1 MKDMSDAI
9 VIGGGPVGSFAALN
23 LAKLGANVTVFE
35 EHEAIGIP
43 SHCAGHLSIRSLRNL
58 GLYPLPE
65 KIVENTFSQ
74 ANFYSPTGFKFTVH
88 LAKPVTCAVNRA
100 AFDKH
105 IAGKAEAAGAR
116 YCLNSRIQSLLT
128 ENGVAKGVNVK
139 QGDEAEESVP
149 AKIVVDAEGI
159 ASRLLRQTGLSGLNG
174 ERLVYGVEAEVENV
188 KDVKLDTVE
197 VFLGKNYAP
206 GFYAWLMPRLDG
218 TAKVGLATNKGNP
231 KEFLQRLM
239 HKHPVA
245 SKQLANAKIT
255 RIAFHPITLGG
266 LISRAYSDG
275 FLAVGD
281 VASQV
286 KPTTGGGVVFGLTC
300 ARIAAKVAD
309 EAMRRNDVSS
319 NFLALYQKRCID
331 TLGFDFNVMLRIRRF
346 LDSLSDEKV
355 DEVLRFCARIGL
367 DKTLENVEEID
378 FQGQALLKI
387 LMKPAIFAALAYFL
401 RLRFLSFSCAAYKEL
416 LQ

>member
-1 MKDMSDAI
+1 VQSMKDMPDAI

-23 LAKLGANVTVFE
+23 LAKLGAKVTVFE
-35 EHEAIGIP
+35 EHEAIGLP
-43 SHCAGHLSIRSLRNL
+43 SHCAGHLSIRSLQNL
-58 GLYPLPE
+58 GFYPLPG

-74 ANFYSPTGFKFTVH
+74 ANFYSPTGFKLSVH
-88 LAKPVTCAVNRA
+88 LATPVTCAVNRA

-105 IAGKAEAAGAR
+105 IADKAEAAGAC
-116 YCLNSRIQSLLT
+116 YCLNSRVQSLLM
-128 ENGVAKGVNVK
+128 ENGVVKGVNVK
-139 QGDEAEESVP
+139 HGDKEESVP

-159 ASRLLRQTGLSGLNG
+159 ASRLLRQTGLSGLNS
-174 ERLVYGVEAEVENV
+174 ERLVYGVEAKVENV
-188 KDVKLDTVE
+188 KDMELDTVE
-197 VFLGKNYAP
+197 VFLGRNYAP
-206 GFYAWLMPRLDG
+206 GFYAWLMPRFGG

-231 KEFLQRLM
+231 KEFLQRFML
-239 HKHPVA
+239 KHPAA

-255 RIAFHPITLGG
+255 QIAFHPITLGG
-266 LISRAYSDG
+266 LISKAYSDG

-281 VASQV
+281 AASQV

-300 ARIAAKVAD
+300 ARIAAEVAD

-331 TLGFDFNVMLRIRRF
+331 TLGFDFGVMLRVRRF

-378 FQGQALLKI
+378 FQGQAFLKI
-387 LMKPAIFAALAYFL
+387 LTKPAMFAALAYFL
-401 RLRFLSFSCAAYKEL
+401 KLYLSANP
-416 LQ
+416 

>member
-1 MKDMSDAI
+1 LDA
-9 VIGGGPVGSFAALN
+9 
-23 LAKLGANVTVFE
+23 
-35 EHEAIGIP
+35 
-43 SHCAGHLSIRSLRNL
+43 
-58 GLYPLPE
+58 
-65 KIVENTFSQ
+65 
-74 ANFYSPTGFKFTVH
+74 
-88 LAKPVTCAVNRA
+88 
-100 AFDKH
+100 
-105 IAGKAEAAGAR
+105 
-116 YCLNSRIQSLLT
+116 
-128 ENGVAKGVNVK
+128 
-139 QGDEAEESVP
+139 
-149 AKIVVDAEGI
+149 
-159 ASRLLRQTGLSGLNG
+159 
-174 ERLVYGVEAEVENV
+174 
-188 KDVKLDTVE
+188 VE

-266 LISRAYSDG
+266 PISKAYTSG

-281 VASQV
+281 AASQV

-300 ARIAAKVAD
+300 ARIAAAVAD

-319 NFLALYQKRCID
+319 NFLALYQKRCTD
-331 TLGFDFNVMLRIRRF
+331 TLGFDFSVMLKIRRF

-378 FQGQALLKI
+378 FQGQLLLKM
-387 LMKPAIFAALAYFL
+387 LTKPAMFTALAYFL
-401 RLRFLSFSCAAYKEL
+401 KLYLSATL
-416 LQ
+416 

>member
-1 MKDMSDAI
+1 MKDMPDAI

-23 LAKLGANVTVFE
+23 LAKLGAKVTVFE

-43 SHCAGHLSIRSLRNL
+43 SHCAGHLSIRSLQNL
-58 GLYPLPE
+58 GLYPLSG

-74 ANFYSPTGFKFTVH
+74 ANFYSPTGFKFSVH

-100 AFDKH
+100 SFDKH
-105 IAGKAEAAGAR
+105 IADKAESAGAR
-116 YCLNSRIQSLLT
+116 YCLNSRVQSLLL
-128 ENGVAKGVNVK
+128 EDGVVKGVNV
-139 QGDEAEESVP
+139 QHGDKEERVP

-188 KDVKLDTVE
+188 KDMELGTVE

-239 HKHPVA
+239 LKHPVA
-245 SKQLANAKIT
+245 SKQLANVKFT
-255 RIAFHPITLGG
+255 QIAFHPITLGG
-266 LISRAYSDG
+266 LISKAYTSG

-281 VASQV
+281 AASQV
-286 KPTTGGGVVFGLTC
+286 KPTTGGGVVLGLTC
-300 ARIAAKVAD
+300 ARIAAEVAD

-319 NFLALYQKRCID
+319 NFLQLYQKRCTD
-331 TLGFDFNVMLRIRRF
+331 TLGFDFGVMLRVRRF

-355 DEVLRFCARIGL
+355 DEVLRFCAKIGL

-387 LMKPAIFAALAYFL
+387 LTKPAVFAALAYFL
-401 RLRFLSFSCAAYKEL
+401 KLYLSANP
-416 LQ
+416 